1 MTPAKEAGVIITNF
15 GRPVNRFPLFIF
27 RRASGEWLNLLARV
41 DVSDVGNDTVAEPF
55 YVPLVVIQHANKMTT
70 VEIRMA
76 SYTLVIF
83 IAPRKVSWYVS
94 KPELLETE

>member
-1 MTPAKEAGVIITNF
+1 MTPAKEAGVIITNS
-15 GRPVNRFPLFIF
+15 GRPVNRFPLFIL
-27 RRASGEWLNLLARV
+27 RRENGEWLNILARV
-41 DVSDVGNDTVAEPF
+41 DVSDVGNEAVAEAF
-55 YVPLVVIQHANKMTT
+55 YVPLVVVQHDHQMTT

-76 SYTLVIF
+76 SYTVVIF